1 MSQHPSPGWGFGALP
16 RRRPPALPAAGAG
29 DVPGHRPAPRAR
41 SSPAPLSVA
50 PTARHTHREPPP
62 HTGRGWLQL
71 PLAPVSPRRVHPP
84 AESRCGCL
92 DAHPLVAEVAVSS
105 ASCALL
111 QLMWGRSSLG
121 PASFDVGVLRRE
133 ECSESRV
140 QSEEGSGGTEAAA
153 KSRND
158 STAAPPCKV
167 DSEVAP
173 GGGGSDGGGLAAA
186 AVAAGVQQGGRG
198 QSRQEGGVAAGDNGG
213 GGRGGGGG

>member
-1 MSQHPSPGWGFGALP
+1 MCSACRECPVFCYSFKEPFLSFFSDSGWNRDTCDRTGRRVIPGGRLSPLAPCQQPSSLSLSCRSTPEMSQHPSPGWGFGALP

-71 PLAPVSPRRVHPP
+71 PLAPVSPRRAHPP

-111 QLMWGRSSLG
+111 QL
-121 PASFDVGVLRRE
+121 
-133 ECSESRV
+133 
-140 QSEEGSGGTEAAA
+140 
-153 KSRND
+153 
-158 STAAPPCKV
+158 
-167 DSEVAP
+167 
-173 GGGGSDGGGLAAA
+173 
-186 AVAAGVQQGGRG
+186 
-198 QSRQEGGVAAGDNGG
+198 
-213 GGRGGGGG
+213 

>member
-29 DVPGHRPAPRAR
+29 DVPGHPPAPRAR

-92 DAHPLVAEVAVSS
+92 DALRCEPP
-105 ASCALL
+105 
-111 QLMWGRSSLG
+111 
-121 PASFDVGVLRRE
+121 PASPPPRARRPAPTQPARFDLICASTAPPGRLSHLRPID
-133 ECSESRV
+133 
-140 QSEEGSGGTEAAA
+140 
-153 KSRND
+153 RNAFPPPRCEHMLYPQGD
-158 STAAPPCKV
+158 STFVRALKPNQMDDKHNTDQGKQKV
-167 DSEVAP
+167 SANQPVKIV
-173 GGGGSDGGGLAAA
+173 LAAMLCLC
-186 AVAAGVQQGGRG
+186 R
-198 QSRQEGGVAAGDNGG
+198 
-213 GGRGGGGG
+213 